1 MTETVRMLIDSV
13 DTFLQRNVGRV
24 EDAFLHAFNE
34 SGFALVLAPESAGG
48 LGAGFAEA
56 AAVARIWGR
65 HAAPLPIVEI
75 LLGGA
80 IGAGGIAIAPAPA
93 RNGRVD
99 AARVSGACHCLVPDA
114 DGMGWRL
121 MTLDGAT
128 VWRTLADEEMLCL
141 DAAVPQTVPD
151 FPLPAPSQLVRQG
164 AVLTTAHIL
173 GAMERILD
181 LVTEHVKTRS
191 QFGRPISR
199 FQLVQEMVAD
209 AGSEVDATRGVLA
222 HAVDLLD
229 RNRTDDIVWRA
240 AKAQAGRGCTLVA
253 TNAHQIFGAIG
264 FTQEHELHT
273 LTRRLW
279 SWRDMWTTQ
288 SEAEAALGAKACAA
302 GAEGLWPLI
311 ADAHAPQVDDGSK
324 PWD

>member
-1 MTETVRMLIDSV
+1 MTETVRMLGDSV
-13 DTFLQRNVGRV
+13 DTFLQRNAGLG
-24 EDAFLHAFNE
+24 EEAFLRAFDE
-34 SGFALVLAPESAGG
+34 SGFALVLASEAAGG

-75 LLGGA
+75 LLSGA
-80 IGAGGIAIAPAPA
+80 IGDGGITIAPAPA

-99 AARVSGACHCLVPDA
+99 AARVPGARRCLVPGAAGTD
-114 DGMGWRL
+114 WRL
-121 MTLDGAT
+121 MALDGAT
-128 VWRTLADEEMLCL
+128 VWRTLADEDMLCL
-141 DAAVPQTVPD
+141 DASVPQAAPG
-151 FPLPAPSQLVRQG
+151 FPLPAPSELVRQG
-164 AVLTTAHIL
+164 AVLTTARIL

-209 AGSEVDATRGVLA
+209 AGSEVDATRAVLA

-229 RNRTDDIVWRA
+229 RDRADDIVWRA
-240 AKAQAGRGCTLVA
+240 A
-253 TNAHQIFGAIG
+253 NAHQIFGAIG

-279 SWRDMWTTQ
+279 SWRDLWTTQ
-288 SEAEAALGAKACAA
+288 SEAEAALGAQACAA

-311 ADAHAPQVDDGSK
+311 ADAHAPQTDGGSK